1 MSIRILA
8 SDFPVKSATIY
19 KSSKAEVVRI
29 FPLNLKVGQNTVEIR
44 GLPSTIDTHSVRV
57 SGLGDGRLL
66 DVVCKFG
73 NNKSTSCASDSPA
86 ETIRTLKAK
95 KSVLE
100 SEKRVRGHE
109 ADILVQYAK
118 SLTGEFVAPVQMTQ
132 FLQSFVEQGR
142 KNTEAV
148 SSIDEKIIEIDRLLE
163 IEADKSSLKKGTLT
177 GEVHVVVG
185 ATAPESIQ
193 MQITYIVDHT
203 SWVPTYELHATTENG
218 KPSAKV
224 YLHYRARVT
233 QSTGEDW
240 KDAVI
245 TLNTSSNDLSRKTI
259 PKLQQIKIRPQQ
271 ARWRPPAF
279 NSNNQTSLFDKGSA
293 FVLESCPK
301 QQQQQ
306 VSSLIPIRR
315 GLFGQPTAGGTS
327 AFGAFGGPSSEAR
340 PQPQAEATQFPPPES
355 EEIFEE
361 IVLPDGSATP
371 EASTLV
377 TETPFAISYSVE
389 GKSTIPSDGIAHQV
403 TVAVLPFQSSTSYVT
418 VPRIDPRLFLQCRVK
433 NTSEYRLLPGP
444 VRVILDNTYVSLTHI
459 HDIVTGDTFDCTL
472 GDDAT
477 AKVTYARTFKTARS
491 SGGAF
496 VETIN
501 TTTYTT
507 KITVHNKHAFAIEDL
522 AVKDVIPM
530 CDDNRVKVVL
540 RKPDVLASA
549 KEGEVPDVGTQGLK
563 VRWEATVDGKG
574 GEKEGK
580 FEWKWR
586 VDAGAQATMET
597 QWEVKGASDLT
608 LVETSASA
616 GFGQNTA

>member
-1 MSIRILA
+1 M
-8 SDFPVKSATIY
+8 
-19 KSSKAEVVRI
+19 
-29 FPLNLKVGQNTVEIR
+29 
-44 GLPSTIDTHSVRV
+44 RV
-57 SGLGDGRLL
+57 SGLGDARLF

-73 NNKSTSCASDSPA
+73 NNKSTTYASDSLA
-86 ETIRTLKAK
+86 ETIRILKAK

-100 SEKRVRGHE
+100 SEKRVREHE
-109 ADILVQYAK
+109 ADILVQYGK
-118 SLTGEFVAPVQMTQ
+118 SLTGEFVAPVQMAQ

-163 IEADKSSLKKGTLT
+163 IEVDKSSLRKGTLT
-177 GEVHVVVG
+177 GEVHIVVG

-203 SWVPTYELHATTENG
+203 SWVPTYELHAITENG

-240 KDAVI
+240 KDAAI

-259 PKLQQIKIRPQQ
+259 PTLQQITIRPQPT
-271 ARWRPPAF
+271 WRPSTF
-279 NSNNQTSLFDKGSA
+279 NNPNNGSLFSNKKPMPFPVTQQHQASPLVSLFGGGGFGQATPGSA
-293 FVLESCPK
+293 FGGRGVAAQLSQPPVE
-301 QQQQQ
+301 
-306 VSSLIPIRR
+306 PIQ
-315 GLFGQPTAGGTS
+315 LP
-327 AFGAFGGPSSEAR
+327 
-340 PQPQAEATQFPPPES
+340 PQIES
-355 EEIFEE
+355 EENFEE
-361 IVLPDGSATP
+361 IILPEGSPTS
-371 EASTLV
+371 EALTSV

-389 GKSTIPSDGIAHQV
+389 GKSTIPSDGIEHQV

-418 VPRIDPRLFLQCRVK
+418 VPRIDPRLFLQCQVK

-444 VRVILDNTYVSLTHI
+444 VRVILDNAYVSRTYI

-477 AKVTYARTFKTARS
+477 AKVTYARTSKTARS
-491 SGGAF
+491 SGGPF

-501 TTTYTT
+501 TTTYTA

-522 AVKDVIPM
+522 TVKDVIPM

-540 RKPDVLASA
+540 RKPEVLASA
-549 KEGEVPDVGTQGLK
+549 KEGEIVDVGAQGLK

-586 VDAGAQATMET
+586 VDAGAQVTMDT
-597 QWEVKGASDLT
+597 QWEVKGPSDVTLT
-608 LVETSASA
+608 ETSTPR
-616 GFGQNTA
+616 GFTPNVA

>member
-19 KSSKAEVVRI
+19 KSSKAEVIRT
-29 FPLNLKVGQNTVEIR
+29 FPLELKAGQNTVEIR
-44 GLPSTIDTHSVRV
+44 GLPSAIDTHSVRV
-57 SGLGDGRLL
+57 SGLGDARLF
-66 DVVCKFG
+66 DVVCKLG
-73 NNKSTSCASDSPA
+73 NNNSTPYAPDSPA
-86 ETIRTLKAK
+86 EIVRNLKAK

-100 SEKRVRGHE
+100 SEKRIREHE
-109 ADILVQYAK
+109 ANILVQYAK
-118 SLTGEFVAPVQMTQ
+118 TITGEFVAPAQMAQ

-148 SSIDEKIIEIDRLLE
+148 SSIDEKIVEIDRSLE
-163 IEADKSSLKKGTLT
+163 IEAEKLSLKKGTLT
-177 GEVHVVVG
+177 GEVHVAIG

-203 SWVPTYELHATTENG
+203 SWEPTYELHATTENG

-240 KDAVI
+240 KDAAI

-259 PKLQQIKIRPQQ
+259 PKLQQIKIKPQPL
-271 ARWRPPAF
+271 WRSNTF
-279 NSNNQTSLFDKGSA
+279 GSNNGTSLYKNVLFGSSKASGPSTDA
-293 FVLESCPK
+293 FAPMTM
-301 QQQQQ
+301 QHQAH
-306 VSSLIPIRR
+306 P
-315 GLFGQPTAGGTS
+315 GAALFGQAPAAQSLFGS
-327 AFGAFGGPSSEAR
+327 APP
-340 PQPQAEATQFPPPES
+340 PQPQHEPVQALPDES

-361 IVLPDGSATP
+361 VVLPDGSTTS

-389 GKSTIPSDGIAHQV
+389 GTSTIPSDGVEHQV
-403 TVAVLPFQSSTSYVT
+403 AVAVLPFQSSTSYVT
-418 VPRIDPRLFLQCRVK
+418 VPRIDPRLFLQCQVK

-444 VRVILDNTYVSLTHI
+444 VQVILDNTYVSRTYI
-459 HDIVTGDTFDCTL
+459 HDIVAGDTFDCTL

-477 AKVTYARTFKTARS
+477 AKVTYARTFKTTRS

-496 VETIN
+496 TETIN
-501 TTTYTT
+501 TITYTT

-522 AVKDVIPM
+522 IVKDVIPM
-530 CDDNRVKVVL
+530 CDDSRVKVVL
-540 RKPDVLASA
+540 RKPEVLASA
-549 KEGEVPDVGTQGLK
+549 KEGEILDVGSQGLK
-563 VRWEATVDGKG
+563 VGWEATVDGKG

-586 VDAGAQATMET
+586 ADAGAQVTMET
-597 QWEVKGASDLT
+597 QWDVKGPSDVT
-608 LVETSASA
+608 LVETSALG
-616 GFGQNTA
+616 GFTQSFT

>member
-1 MSIRILA
+1 MAIRILA
-8 SDFPVKSATIY
+8 YDFPVKSATIY
-19 KSSKAEVVRI
+19 KSSKAEVVRT
-29 FPLNLKVGQNTVEIR
+29 FPLELKVGQNTVEIR

-57 SGLGDGRLL
+57 SGLGDARLF

-73 NNKSTSCASDSPA
+73 NNKSTAYAPDSLA
-86 ETIRTLKAK
+86 ETIRILKAK

-100 SEKRVRGHE
+100 SEKRVREHE

-163 IEADKSSLKKGTLT
+163 IEADKSTLRKGTLT

-203 SWVPTYELHATTENG
+203 SWEPTYELHATTENG

-224 YLHYRARVT
+224 YLHYRARIT

-240 KDAVI
+240 KDAAI

-259 PKLQQIKIRPQQ
+259 PKLQQIKIRPQPT
-271 ARWRPPAF
+271 WRSAAF
-279 NSNNQTSLFDKGSA
+279 NSNNPNNGSSSLNKKPTFGSFGPMPQQYQASSLVPVFGGVFGQATAGSTSLF
-293 FVLESCPK
+293 
-301 QQQQQ
+301 
-306 VSSLIPIRR
+306 
-315 GLFGQPTAGGTS
+315 GGTGL
-327 AFGAFGGPSSEAR
+327 GAQP
-340 PQPQAEATQFPPPES
+340 PQPQVEAVQLPSHES
-355 EEIFEE
+355 DEIFEE
-361 IVLPDGSATP
+361 IVLPDGSTTS
-371 EASTLV
+371 EASTSV

-389 GKSTIPSDGIAHQV
+389 GKSTIPSDGIEHQV
-403 TVAVLPFQSSTSYVT
+403 AVAVLPFQSSTSYVT
-418 VPRIDPRLFLQCRVK
+418 VPRIDPRLFLQCQVK

-444 VRVILDNTYVSLTHI
+444 VRVILDNTYVSRTYI

-477 AKVTYARTFKTARS
+477 AKVTYARTFKTTRS

-496 VETIN
+496 AETIN

-540 RKPDVLASA
+540 RKPEVLASA
-549 KEGEVPDVGTQGLK
+549 KEGEILDVGTQGLK
-563 VRWEATVDGKG
+563 VRWEAMVDGKG

-597 QWEVKGASDLT
+597 QWEVKGPSDIT
-608 LVETSASA
+608 LVETSTSG
-616 GFGQNTA
+616 GFTQNVA